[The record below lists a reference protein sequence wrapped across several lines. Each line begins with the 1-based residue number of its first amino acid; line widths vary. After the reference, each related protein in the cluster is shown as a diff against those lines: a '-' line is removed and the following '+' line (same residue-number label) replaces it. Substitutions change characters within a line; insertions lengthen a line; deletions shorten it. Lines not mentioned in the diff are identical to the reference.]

1 MKIIGLCG
9 GSGSGKGTACSFFND
24 LGVKSIDTDR
34 LYHSIISTDS
44 ECAKE
49 LVEAFG
55 TEIKA
60 NPGIDRAKL
69 RKVVFSSKESLAL
82 LNDITHRH
90 ILSEVRSII
99 KDQMDGIGII
109 IDAPLLFESGFDKE
123 CDVTVAV
130 IADEHVRIE
139 RIMKRD
145 GISEKIAKARIA
157 SQIPSEELIRRCDYT
172 LRNDTTEQEL
182 RQNVEQLYSII
193 FEK

>member
-9 GSGSGKGTACSFFND
+9 GSGSGKGTACAFFND

-130 IADEHVRIE
+130 IADEHVRID

-145 GISEKIAKARIA
+145 GISEEIAKARIA